1 MLLDYLSLYVD
12 YVILIKLITIQTE
25 TDNITMEKRQMAT
38 ANVSIKNCIEV
49 SVKTILVRL

>member
-38 ANVSIKNCIEV
+38 ANV
-49 SVKTILVRL
+49 